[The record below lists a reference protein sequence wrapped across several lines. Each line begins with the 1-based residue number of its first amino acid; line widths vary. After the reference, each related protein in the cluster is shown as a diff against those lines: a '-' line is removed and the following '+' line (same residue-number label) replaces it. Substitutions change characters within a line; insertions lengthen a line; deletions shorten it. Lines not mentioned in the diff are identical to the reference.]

1 MVRARLPLV
10 VTGPSCWP
18 VRWSGHLSPGSP
30 TGRPCFKM
38 FKGIAAGGRFRYH
51 LRQREHGAL
60 WLLKEVDLKVMAQDL
75 ERALRWASEI
85 ELRP

>member
-1 MVRARLPLV
+1 
-10 VTGPSCWP
+10 
-18 VRWSGHLSPGSP
+18 
-30 TGRPCFKM
+30 M

-60 WLLKEVDLKVMAQDL
+60 WLLKEMDLKVMAQDL

>member
-1 MVRARLPLV
+1 MKSLKSFFCRKPQRMVRARLPLV

-38 FKGIAAGGRFRYH
+38 FKGLQQVAGSDITFDNVNTG
-51 LRQREHGAL
+51 LCGC
-60 WLLKEVDLKVMAQDL
+60 
-75 ERALRWASEI
+75 
-85 ELRP
+85 